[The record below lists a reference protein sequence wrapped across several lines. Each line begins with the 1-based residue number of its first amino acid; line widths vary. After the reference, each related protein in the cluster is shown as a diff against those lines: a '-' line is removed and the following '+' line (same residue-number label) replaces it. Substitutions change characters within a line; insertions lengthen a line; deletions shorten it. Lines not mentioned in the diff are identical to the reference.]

1 MKGIKRTRRRAAWC
15 ALAGALAL
23 LSLPPALLR
32 AEPVR
37 DQPTPPAIEEP
48 LEIRVKPLASEAPA
62 KSAQSL
68 DLANPTAPAEPPAAD
83 FNLPPGKPLLN
94 VNPEAGAAASETPP
108 DAGPFLLQLP
118 TQQPEESPMKRTTS
132 FGLSAVLG
140 AAVLGLSTPAALADD
155 KNPSAADV
163 KEQFDKLKT
172 AVDKLADVEKRLSEF
187 EGRSAQSL
195 TRLQTDLATAKET
208 IRTLQQDV
216 AFLKDQIR
224 GMKGEPYTARRVE
237 GNGTPPPPGAP
248 VVPVRN
254 AQVRLINDYISEL
267 SVLVNGLPYR
277 LIPGQ
282 QVVVTVPAG
291 MFNYQVVGVQPTM
304 QTRQLGPD
312 EIKDIRIH
320 VAP

>member
-1 MKGIKRTRRRAAWC
+1 MKGVRRNCRAIVCC
-15 ALAGALAL
+15 ALAGAIAL
-23 LSLPPALLR
+23 LVLPERLLR

-37 DQPTPPAIEEP
+37 EQPTPPAIEEP
-48 LEIRVKPLASEAPA
+48 LQIRAKTQGTEPPA
-62 KSAQSL
+62 KSTQSL
-68 DLANPTAPAEPPAAD
+68 ELANPTAPAEPAAAD
-83 FNLPPGKPLLN
+83 FNLPPSKPLLI
-94 VNPEAGAAASETPP
+94 VNPEPGAAASEVPP

-140 AAVLGLSTPAALADD
+140 AAVLGLSAPAALADD
-155 KNPSAADV
+155 KSPSAADV
-163 KEQFDKLKT
+163 KEQFDKLKA

-187 EGRSAQSL
+187 EGRSAQSV
-195 TRLQTDLATAKET
+195 TRLQSDLATAKET

-224 GMKGEPYTARRVE
+224 GMKGEPYIARRIE
-237 GNGTPPPPGAP
+237 GNGPPAPGAP
-248 VVPVRN
+248 AVPVRN
-254 AQVRLINDYISEL
+254 AQLRLINDYIAE
-267 SVLVNGLPYR
+267 VGVVVNGVSYR

-282 QVVVTVPAG
+282 QVQVTVPAG
-291 MFNYQVVGVQPTM
+291 TLNYQVLGVQPTM
-304 QTRQLGPD
+304 QTRLLGPD